1 MFTQSF
7 HITVGHADIFYS
19 FIYWIL
25 YVISATLGLSDD
37 QKQIQKVAT
46 DYAKNELFPN
56 MAKWDEEVNISNFLL
71 VPIRNIQ
78 LN

>member
-1 MFTQSF
+1 MFM
-7 HITVGHADIFYS
+7 VHADKFYW